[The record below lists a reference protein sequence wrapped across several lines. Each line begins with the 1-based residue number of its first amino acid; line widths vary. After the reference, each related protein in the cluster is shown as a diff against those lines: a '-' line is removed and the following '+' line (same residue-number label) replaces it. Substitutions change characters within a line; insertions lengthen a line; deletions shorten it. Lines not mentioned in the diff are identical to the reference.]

1 MQFRCHLH
9 LHGKFGKAFNIRT
22 LGLKGFHLEERLST
36 QPIFASSRKSL
47 PFWQGTFAT
56 TVDSRFSENHGVWK
70 SQKKSH
76 STLRAKRAMF
86 TFWVDKSSLKMPK
99 IVNFWKPELR
109 PNSVTRQ
116 VKWNRTKIGGKCQN
130 RTKYSFFPS
139 FFLYFALHR
148 SSFVLC
154 GCKIKRLLAWGF
166 FLSLSRN
173 FN

>member
-1 MQFRCHLH
+1 MPSSSSWKVWKGLQHQN
-9 LHGKFGKAFNIRT
+9 FGLERFSPRRETFHSANIC
-22 LGLKGFHLEERLST
+22 
-36 QPIFASSRKSL
+36 IFPKISS
-47 PFWQGTFAT
+47 FWQGTFAT